1 MENRVQDY
9 KNDILSIIRS
19 KISPAILSKK
29 LQDFHEND
37 IAEVMP
43 ELNSVE
49 RSKLYRILDIDTLSD
64 IMEYMEEEEAAGY
77 LEEMN
82 IKKAAAIL
90 SKIETNVLADIL
102 QKFDKEKRRILIELL
117 DDEVRHDIEMIN
129 SFDEEEIGSRMT
141 TNCIII
147 QDNIS
152 VKDAMNGLVAQ
163 AAENDNI
170 STIFVVN
177 RQQEFYGAIDL
188 KDLIIARQDHP
199 LSELIVTSYPYVYG
213 TALIDE
219 CIEDLKDYSEDS
231 IPVLDNDNRLLGVIT
246 SASIV
251 ELVDD
256 EM

>member
-102 QKFDKEKRRILIELL
+102 QKFDKK
-117 DDEVRHDIEMIN
+117 
-129 SFDEEEIGSRMT
+129 
-141 TNCIII
+141 
-147 QDNIS
+147 
-152 VKDAMNGLVAQ
+152 KDVFL
-163 AAENDNI
+163 
-170 STIFVVN
+170 
-177 RQQEFYGAIDL
+177 
-188 KDLIIARQDHP
+188 
-199 LSELIVTSYPYVYG
+199 
-213 TALIDE
+213 
-219 CIEDLKDYSEDS
+219 
-231 IPVLDNDNRLLGVIT
+231 
-246 SASIV
+246 
-251 ELVDD
+251 
-256 EM
+256 

>member
-102 QKFDKEKRRILIELL
+102 QKF
-117 DDEVRHDIEMIN
+117 V
-129 SFDEEEIGSRMT
+129 
-141 TNCIII
+141 
-147 QDNIS
+147 
-152 VKDAMNGLVAQ
+152 
-163 AAENDNI
+163 
-170 STIFVVN
+170 
-177 RQQEFYGAIDL
+177 
-188 KDLIIARQDHP
+188 
-199 LSELIVTSYPYVYG
+199 
-213 TALIDE
+213 
-219 CIEDLKDYSEDS
+219 
-231 IPVLDNDNRLLGVIT
+231 
-246 SASIV
+246 
-251 ELVDD
+251 
-256 EM
+256 